1 MTTDT
6 DFDTIDQALVAG
18 VEKEIND
25 IKNYIK
31 GLLID
36 ENVPAVCVTFT
47 KKDGSERI
55 IKCTLVESRIPE
67 NKRPKE
73 KATSISSDEAI
84 RVFDLEKQDWRSF
97 RWDSV
102 KSFGFDLS

>member
-1 MTTDT
+1 MTTYT
-6 DFDTIDQALVAG
+6 EEEL
-18 VEKEIND
+18 ND

-36 ENVPAVCVTFT
+36 ENIPEVHVTFT
-47 KKDGSERI
+47 KKDGSERVL
-55 IKCTLVESRIPE
+55 KCTLVESRIPE
-67 NKRPKE
+67 NKRPKD
-73 KATSISSDEAI
+73 KTTGVSSNEAV
-84 RVFDLEKQDWRSF
+84 RVFDVEKQDWRSF